1 MAYQVVWSPKALDDV
16 EAIAVY
22 ISRDSASYAAAV
34 VKKILDVT
42 RSLDHC
48 PTSGEIVPEFDDDS
62 VRQQFAYMY
71 RIIYR
76 IKEDKVTIATV
87 TYKKKLL
94 EEFGEG

>member
-1 MAYQVVWSPKALDDV
+1 MAYQVEWSPKALDDV

-42 RSLDHC
+42 RSLNHC
-48 PTSGEIVPEFDDDS
+48 PTAGEVVPEFDDDN

-76 IKEDKVTIATV
+76 IKGQTVTVAAV

-94 EEFGEG
+94 EEFGKD

>member
-34 VKKILDVT
+34 VKRILDVT
-42 RSLDHC
+42 RSLNHC
-48 PTSGEIVPEFDDDS
+48 PTAGEVVPEFDDDNI
-62 VRQQFAYMY
+62 RQQFAYMY

-76 IKEDKVTIATV
+76 IKDKTVTVATV

-94 EEFGEG
+94 EEFGKD

>member
-1 MAYQVVWSPKALDDV
+1 MAYQVEWSPKALDDV

-42 RSLDHC
+42 RSLSHC
-48 PTSGEIVPEFDDDS
+48 PSSGEVVPEFDDDS
-62 VRQQFAYMY
+62 IRQQLAYMY

-76 IKEDKVTIATV
+76 IKGKTVTVAAV

-94 EEFGEG
+94 EEFGKD